1 MAAGGEY
8 LVRPEA
14 VALLGRAAK
23 RLEPRRHGGKSDVR
37 AGHDALDAFIL
48 RARRHTVATT
58 RKLPGPVK
66 G

>member
-23 RLEPRRHGGKSDVR
+23 RIEPHKHGGKSDIE
-37 AGHDALDAFIL
+37 AGHDAIDAFIL
-48 RARRHTVATT
+48 RARRRAIATT